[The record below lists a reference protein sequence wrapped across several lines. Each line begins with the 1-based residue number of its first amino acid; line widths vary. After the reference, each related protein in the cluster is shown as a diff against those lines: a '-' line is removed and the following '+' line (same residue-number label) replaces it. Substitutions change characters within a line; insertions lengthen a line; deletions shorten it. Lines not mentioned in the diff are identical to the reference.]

1 MTADGGMNPEPYWD
15 EARIALGRVG
25 QLLSTNV
32 NYTQQDLYNLENY
45 ELIPQPVRQTI
56 EGLTPRERE
65 TVRKIFTVLSNN
77 HFYLENSNGGVTEA
91 Y

>member
-1 MTADGGMNPEPYWD
+1 MTADGDMYPQPYWD

-25 QLLSTNV
+25 QLFYGNIGF
-32 NYTQQDLYNLENY
+32 TQAELDAIPNY

-56 EGLTPRERE
+56 EGLTPQERE
-65 TVRKIFTVLSNN
+65 TVRKIFSTLADN